1 MAWTSED
8 GKLESCP
15 SFTHIEQA
23 DIDNFLNNALG
34 NSSDITLGKILTQ
47 KMLAMPYSN
56 ENWNDMRRC
65 DYDTNIFM
73 NWDKSYYYR
82 NTPAGFTYC
91 PEDKS
96 PRRWKQASYELT
108 YNTTNL
114 AAIGSQVPGAAEL
127 GEGWYNNNLICTLP
141 VWWDSNQE

>member
-1 MAWTSED
+1 M
-8 GKLESCP
+8 ESCP
-15 SFTHIEQA
+15 SFTHIEQT

-82 NTPAGFTYC
+82 NTLAGFTYC

-114 AAIGSQVPGAAEL
+114 AAIGAQVPGAAEL

>member
-1 MAWTSED
+1 
-8 GKLESCP
+8 
-15 SFTHIEQA
+15 
-23 DIDNFLNNALG
+23 
-34 NSSDITLGKILTQ
+34 
-47 KMLAMPYSN
+47 MLPH
-56 ENWNDMRRC
+56 
-65 DYDTNIFM
+65 
-73 NWDKSYYYR
+73 
-82 NTPAGFTYC
+82 C

>member
-1 MAWTSED
+1 
-8 GKLESCP
+8 
-15 SFTHIEQA
+15 
-23 DIDNFLNNALG
+23 
-34 NSSDITLGKILTQ
+34 
-47 KMLAMPYSN
+47 
-56 ENWNDMRRC
+56 
-65 DYDTNIFM
+65 M

>member
-1 MAWTSED
+1 
-8 GKLESCP
+8 
-15 SFTHIEQA
+15 
-23 DIDNFLNNALG
+23 
-34 NSSDITLGKILTQ
+34 
-47 KMLAMPYSN
+47 MLAMPYSN

-65 DYDTNIFM
+65 DYDTNVFM

-91 PEDKS
+91 PEDKY

-114 AAIGSQVPGAAEL
+114 AAIGAQVPGAAEL
-127 GEGWYNNNLICTLP
+127 GEGWYNSNLICTLP
-141 VWWDSNQE
+141 VWWDSTQE

>member
-1 MAWTSED
+1 M
-8 GKLESCP
+8 
-15 SFTHIEQA
+15 
-23 DIDNFLNNALG
+23 NNALG

-114 AAIGSQVPGAAEL
+114 AAIGYKSQEL
-127 GEGWYNNNLICTLP
+127 LSLVKDGIIITLF
-141 VWWDSNQE
+141 VHCLCGGIQIKNKKKVQFIHVN